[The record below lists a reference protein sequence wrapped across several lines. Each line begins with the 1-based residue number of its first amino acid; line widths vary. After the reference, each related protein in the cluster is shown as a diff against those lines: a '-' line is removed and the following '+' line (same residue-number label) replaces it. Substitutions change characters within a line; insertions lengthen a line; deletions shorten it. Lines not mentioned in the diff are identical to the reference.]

1 MLGMFGWMT
10 GSESQWLGGF
20 RIQKS
25 FRLLTFNFLWKMSY
39 RKYLNGKNL
48 HMEIWDET
56 PIKEFRIV
64 KWTENEEY
72 PEYIVDKQAMKKIIV
87 FYQEKLKEAWNKIL
101 ERGEVWPATIYC
113 IKAYFSS
120 LNDRQML
127 IDSDSFLLQYF
138 LLVDIY
144 KSTNRRKKKYRITHW

>member
-1 MLGMFGWMT
+1 
-10 GSESQWLGGF
+10 
-20 RIQKS
+20 
-25 FRLLTFNFLWKMSY
+25 
-39 RKYLNGKNL
+39 
-48 HMEIWDET
+48 MEIWDET